1 MQRDVH
7 RSSVRSRPG
16 LNAAAA
22 LVLITASLG
31 TAQTAAAAALVSII
45 IDDMGDS
52 LQQGRTALDLPG
64 AVAYAFLPESPHT
77 VSLAERAHA
86 ARKEILVHLPL
97 QPMEVRAH
105 PLALSMQA
113 APAQR
118 HDSLQQLLASVPHAT
133 GVNNHQGSRATANLA
148 QMRWLMRELSLHPV
162 GFFVDSRTT
171 ANSVAYA
178 VARAYGIPAT
188 RRQVF
193 LDHDPDAA
201 AVEQQFS
208 RLITLARR
216 NGSALAIGHPHPAT
230 LSVLAQRLPQ
240 LAQQGITLIAPSEL
254 IRRVE
259 RSAPTLTVALRMSP
273 ALGRAARPDATALT
287 GAPPADR
294 AAPTPLGAGS
304 ASPATVRTGPAL
316 R

>member
-1 MQRDVH
+1 VPSDVLQGLA
-7 RSSVRSRPG
+7 RSRPG
-16 LNAAAA
+16 VSVITALSLLAAALGGIPGAAAA
-22 LVLITASLG
+22 P
-31 TAQTAAAAALVSII
+31 LVSVI

-77 VSLAERAHA
+77 VSLAERAYA
-86 ARKEILVHLPL
+86 AHKEILVHLPL
-97 QPMEVRAH
+97 QPMEARAH
-105 PLALSMQA
+105 PLALSMQT
-113 APAQR
+113 APTQR
-118 HDSLQQLLASVPHAT
+118 RDSLQQLLASVPHAT
-133 GVNNHQGSRATANLA
+133 GVNNHQGSRATANRT
-148 QMRWLMRELSLHPV
+148 QMRWLMRELSLYPI

-171 ANSVAYA
+171 PDSVAYT

-208 RLITLARR
+208 RLIALARR
-216 NGSALAIGHPHPAT
+216 HGSALAIGHPHPAT
-230 LSVLAQRLPQ
+230 LAVLAQHLPQ
-240 LAQQGITLIAPSEL
+240 LTQQGISLIAPSEL

-259 RSAPTLTVALRMSP
+259 RAVPTLPVVLRMSP
-273 ALGRAARPDATALT
+273 QLDHPAISAPATAAA
-287 GAPPADR
+287 GEDDR
-294 AAPTPLGAGS
+294 AGASPLGAGF
-304 ASPATVRTGPAL
+304 ATPTTARTGPAL

>member
-1 MQRDVH
+1 M
-7 RSSVRSRPG
+7 RSRPG
-16 LNAAAA
+16 ACAATALLLIAALGAVRAVAAAP
-22 LVLITASLG
+22 
-31 TAQTAAAAALVSII
+31 LVSVI

-52 LQQGRTALDLPG
+52 LQQGRTALELPG

-77 VSLAERAHA
+77 VPLAERAYA
-86 ARKEILVHLPL
+86 AHKEILVHLPL
-97 QPMEVRAH
+97 QPMEARAH

-113 APAQR
+113 SAPSR

-133 GVNNHQGSRATANLA
+133 GVNNHQGSQATANLG

-171 ANSVAYA
+171 PNSVAYA
-178 VARAYGIPAT
+178 VARAYGIPST

-193 LDHDPDAA
+193 LDHDPDAD

-208 RLITLARR
+208 RLIALAQRD
-216 NGSALAIGHPHPAT
+216 GSALAIGHPHPAT
-230 LSVLAQRLPQ
+230 LSMLARRLPQ
-240 LAQQGITLIAPSEL
+240 LAQQGISLIAPSEL

-259 RSAPTLTVALRMSP
+259 RSVPTLPVALRMSP
-273 ALGRAARPDATALT
+273 ALGHTSHSGTAAAI

-294 AAPTPLGAGS
+294 PAASPLGARS
-304 ASPATVRTGPAL
+304 ASPATALAGPAL